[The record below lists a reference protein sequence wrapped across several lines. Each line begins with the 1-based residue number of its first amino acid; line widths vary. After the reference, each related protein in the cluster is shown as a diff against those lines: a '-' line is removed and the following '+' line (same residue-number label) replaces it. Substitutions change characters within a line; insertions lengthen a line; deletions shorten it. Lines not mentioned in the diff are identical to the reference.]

1 MKSARSAS
9 RHPGARQAHQERRL
23 IEGEGKRGQDQRLA
37 AGGGEEAG
45 GPRSQPHR
53 RAAPEGRQPAE
64 RDRESPD
71 QQETDQERRQ
81 ADADQ
86 RQRLEQPCRTSV
98 GLDRREDARRHPEA
112 KAQKRGAERQFQRR
126 GKALLEQVRDRLAQP
141 IRRAEVEARRLAEV
155 AHGLRRNGIVQ
166 PERAPD
172 RGALGWR
179 RIGADHL
186 THRIA
191 GGADDRKGDQAD
203 RHEDAGRLQDA
214 GEEEGEHGMRYP
226 PRYPVGRPKTRVL

>member
-1 MKSARSAS
+1 VVHGPSRTVAPRPKDGSQPSVTAKAQISRRPIRNVGRLTPTSDSAWNS
-9 RHPGARQAHQERRL
+9 
-23 IEGEGKRGQDQRLA
+23 LA
-37 AGGGEEAG
+37 APASGLT
-45 GPRSQPHR
+45 
-53 RAAPEGRQPAE
+53 AAKAP
-64 RDRESPD
+64 
-71 QQETDQERRQ
+71 
-81 ADADQ
+81 
-86 RQRLEQPCRTSV
+86 V
-98 GLDRREDARRHPEA
+98 GTPEA
-112 KAQKRGAERQFQRR
+112 EAQKRGAERQFQRR